1 MRGQWRIVAADE
13 SAAMADAG
21 VMFQSWQGSPRSCS
35 SNYPNLRRWSM
46 GDKSPK
52 SNERRKKQDAA
63 EKNQKKANAIAK
75 AHPAP
80 AVPGKKGR

>member
-1 MRGQWRIVAADE
+1 
-13 SAAMADAG
+13 
-21 VMFQSWQGSPRSCS
+21 
-35 SNYPNLRRWSM
+35 M

-63 EKNQKKANAIAK
+63 EKNQKKADAHSK

-80 AVPGKKGR
+80 AVPGKKGK

>member
-1 MRGQWRIVAADE
+1 
-13 SAAMADAG
+13 
-21 VMFQSWQGSPRSCS
+21 
-35 SNYPNLRRWSM
+35 M
-46 GDKSPK
+46 GNKSPK

-80 AVPGKKGR
+80 AVPGKKGK

>member
-1 MRGQWRIVAADE
+1 
-13 SAAMADAG
+13 
-21 VMFQSWQGSPRSCS
+21 
-35 SNYPNLRRWSM
+35 M

-63 EKNQKKANAIAK
+63 EKNRQKANAIAK

-80 AVPGKKGR
+80 AVPGKKGK